1 MGVGWVEMEEGV
13 AEVGRAGA
21 ARVPRVDGREARPY
35 ISRAAFGWREG
46 QALRLTCLSPGGV
59 SAPKFMFL
67 CLFVFLCSFSIL
79 FSWAASLAY
88 GRKQGGDQK
97 NKCEPPCKAAAS
109 SAAQHGGQK
118 AAVACDT
125 AVWRWGSAVAKCRL
139 GVERRR
145 LLPKPSPS
153 A

>member
-59 SAPKFMFL
+59 SAPRFVFL
-67 CLFVFLCSFSIL
+67 CLFVFL
-79 FSWAASLAY
+79 
-88 GRKQGGDQK
+88 
-97 NKCEPPCKAAAS
+97 
-109 SAAQHGGQK
+109 
-118 AAVACDT
+118 
-125 AVWRWGSAVAKCRL
+125 
-139 GVERRR
+139 
-145 LLPKPSPS
+145 
-153 A
+153 